1 MKIFDPNWLMICAHI
16 YDHTDI
22 KKQKF
27 WHGKFFSY
35 QCEYERLH

>member
-1 MKIFDPNWLMICAHI
+1 MICAHTDIKKLLMI